1 MLKRLLRFGVTFSVT
16 VFELPPVFDYLGNFL
31 VSVHS
36 GYKVS
41 GILIDVSVDVSGTS
55 APNCLFNMD
64 TLLTAR

>member
-36 GYKVS
+36 GYNVS
-41 GILIDVSVDVSGTS
+41 GILISVDVSGTS